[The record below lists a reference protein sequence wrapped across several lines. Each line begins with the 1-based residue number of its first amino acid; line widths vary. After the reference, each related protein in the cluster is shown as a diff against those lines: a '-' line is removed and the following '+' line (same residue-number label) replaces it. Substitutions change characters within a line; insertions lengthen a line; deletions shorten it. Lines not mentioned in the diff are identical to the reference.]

1 MTNVILI
8 GKKRKD
14 VFIALLLMIAVSTI
28 LHTTLMNGDDK
39 QGDTVRVRDGKLSEM
54 IDRKSLILQENV
66 NSSEYKK
73 SSNLDESVVDVN
85 ITSFFQGNT
94 TLQKKQ
100 EIEVNRQT
108 KRVFDN
114 KTEIQTS
121 FLNGTVDLFSNIS
134 NEVDHFEPQIRSGAT
149 PFSQESRQEGER
161 EFALFSSNGWE
172 GYSTSK
178 WLVNQ
183 PLGVDATISLD
194 FLFRSTNTNQTSFL
208 PLISFYFAINNSQ
221 YGSIILYPHKNPIR
235 PDTPNYGT
243 ENSSL
248 SGTFVF
254 DTFSDEDVWYHIEIP
269 ISMFEKFNLI
279 PTRWIDMAVFYLQ
292 KGETSYNIAQIGID
306 NVKLT
311 VQANATEVK
320 SSVQKRMGTNQS
332 SEGCEYSVL
341 LTDEWN
347 RSIRGNVSVSYFYEV
362 PLNVSSIEWVDR
374 KSGEE
379 IRLRINFTSYLEGI
393 NSTFRVASPWTIHNI
408 STEPNK
414 IMSGEYE
421 VYNTS
426 TEVLWI
432 IVKGENAVE
441 TIQGRDIQSR
451 LLDIT
456 INTKIDQGEAEYF
469 ITNGINTTIL
479 HLEEEIINSSF
490 HINSRLD
497 EIQQPGNYTLSIIVK
512 SGNNRLAL
520 GYSEWDFILG
530 NYELAASIEAPKD
543 VKEWE
548 VFGVSLT
555 FFGVYIDEVPLVI
568 NSILLNESHQEIM
581 LHNDLNGNGT
591 ISLTAPFA
599 VGKAVWRIDVRSEL
613 HEQTSFFVNA
623 QVIPSEPSLV
633 IQERFEDG
641 RIYMSVLPSVMN
653 RSISAEV
660 QIMYDQLEWTHEIS
674 EVVPEVNI
682 IFEVKEDKLL
692 NFRIKYGN
700 KEFAYVYEFEIPE
713 VPGLMVDSR
722 GLSTNLLY
730 LNENVTITYDLY
742 YPNQGNSWF
751 TSVKTEML
759 PIWNAYII
767 REGRRY
773 TAEVTND
780 FITWKI
786 DANNT
791 TLDKL
796 EIVSSKLQANTSVV
810 MMDNQIQGV
819 IEFFEVDREFHN
831 VSVKIPVLGASNYD
845 WIMEGGVDGELMLVT
860 TNQSLIISNIIV
872 HKGEFL
878 ILKVTGEAKL
888 AQENGSDHFLQPVT
902 LGALGAIPTIAVML
916 IWKRARGR
924 INAKIVL

>member
-1 MTNVILI
+1 MANLILI

-28 LHTTLMNGDDK
+28 LHTTLTNRDDRYGDI
-39 QGDTVRVRDGKLSEM
+39 VRVGEGKLGEM
-54 IDRKSLILQENV
+54 VNRKSILLQEDV
-66 NSSEYKK
+66 SSSKYKK
-73 SSNLDESVVDVN
+73 SSNLDDSVVDVN

-94 TLQKKQ
+94 TLLKNQ
-100 EIEVNRQT
+100 EIDDKQT
-108 KRVFDN
+108 IRVFDN
-114 KTEIQTS
+114 RTEIQTS
-121 FLNGTVDLFSNIS
+121 FLNGTVDLLSNIS
-134 NEVDHFEPQIRSGAT
+134 NEVDHFEPQMRNGAT
-149 PFSQESRQEGER
+149 PFSQENRQENGR
-161 EFALFSSNGWE
+161 EFALFSSNGWK
-172 GYSTSK
+172 GHSTSK
-178 WLVNQ
+178 WSVNQ
-183 PLGVDATISLD
+183 PLSVDANISLD

-208 PLISFYFAINNSQ
+208 PIISFYFAVNGSQ
-221 YGSIILYPHKNPIR
+221 YGRIILHPHKNPTR
-235 PDTPNYGT
+235 PDTPSYGT
-243 ENSSL
+243 TNSST
-248 SGTFVF
+248 SGTFIL
-254 DTFSDEDVWYHIEIP
+254 DTFSDEDVWYHLEIP
-269 ISMFEKFNLI
+269 MSIFTEEFNLT
-279 PTRWIDMAVFYLQ
+279 PTHWINMGISYFQ
-292 KGETSYNIAQIGID
+292 EGKTSYNIAQIGID
-306 NVKLT
+306 NVELT
-311 VQANATEVK
+311 VQANVTEVE
-320 SSVQKRMGTNQS
+320 SSVLKRVGTNQS
-332 SEGCEYSVL
+332 SESSEYSVQ

-347 RSIRGNVSVSYFYEV
+347 RSIEGFVNVSYFYDV
-362 PLNVSSIEWVDR
+362 PLNVSSVEWVDR

-379 IRLRINFTSYLEGI
+379 IRLRINFTPRLEGI
-393 NSTFRVASPWTIHNI
+393 NNTFRVSSPWAIHNM
-408 STEPNK
+408 STEPTK
-414 IMSGEYE
+414 TISGEYE
-421 VYNTS
+421 VYETD

-441 TIQGRDIQSR
+441 AIQGRDIQSR
-451 LLDIT
+451 LLDI
-456 INTKIDQGEAEYF
+456 IIKTKTDQGEAEYF

-479 HLEEEIINSSF
+479 HLEEEIMNSTF

-497 EIQQPGNYTLSIIVK
+497 EIQQPGNYTLSIMVK
-512 SGNNRLAL
+512 SGDNGLAL
-520 GYSEWDFILG
+520 GYSEWDFVLS
-530 NYELAASIEAPKD
+530 NYGLAVSIEAPKE

-548 VFGVSLT
+548 VFEVSLT
-555 FFGVYIDEVPLVI
+555 FFGVYIDEVVLVV
-568 NSILLNESHQEIM
+568 NSVLLNESHQEM
-581 LHNDLNGNGT
+581 RLHNDLNGNGT

-599 VGKAVWRIDVRSEL
+599 VGKAVWRIDVKSEL
-613 HEQTSFFVNA
+613 HEQTSFFVNT

-660 QIMYDQLEWTHEIS
+660 QIMYNQLEWIHEIS
-674 EVVPEVNI
+674 EVEPEINI

-692 NFRIKYGN
+692 NFRIRYGN
-700 KEFAYVYEFEIPE
+700 KDFAYVYEFEIPE

-730 LNENVTITYDLY
+730 LDENVSITYDLY

-810 MMDNQIQGV
+810 MMNNEIQGV
-819 IEFFEVDREFHN
+819 IEFFKVDREFHN
-831 VSVKIPVLGASNYD
+831 VSVKIPFLGASNYD
-845 WIMEGGVDGELMLVT
+845 WIMEGGGDGELVLVT

-878 ILKVTGEAKL
+878 ILKVTGEVKL
-888 AQENGSDHFLQPVT
+888 AQKNGSGQFLQPVT
-902 LGALGAIPTIAVML
+902 LGALGAIPAIMVML